1 MSHIYNILAPY
12 SLHKIILKKYRKND
26 VFADV
31 KLYTKEDLV
40 SLYYGSFKK
49 QAFLALVNEFK
60 LSYGDAK
67 ENFNNLIYVDENTFD
82 PKLIKLAE
90 MKRYLIENNL
100 IVKSNNLNDLK
111 GITLYV
117 EGFSKDD
124 ELLLHLKEKLGFNPI
139 YNSFNTA
146 KPRDKLSYL
155 IFNNPD
161 DELYYVYNKIAALV
175 SEGDENHNLID
186 PSDIGIYGL
195 NDTYLLSIHRLESCY
210 HLGIN
215 YPYKIKI
222 IYLPIAKAFLKLDD
236 FNKTSLDS
244 LKDCYPDDFD
254 NFSTFV
260 EPYLNLNFDHQKK
273 LEFFKALFLD
283 SDVEVIKEKSMIKI
297 VEDFDAFEG
306 KYLFILNFANS
317 SFPKVY
323 DSFHGLDEETSLKL
337 HLSSNLTLSNFEKER
352 CLNLLNSHIKLIFT
366 YHKVEGSETISLSPF
381 VNELNMVGNYLKD
394 IELDASFSK
403 NASLTY
409 FKKIKEKNDKYNDTN
424 NMFIA
429 YQNKLNNDLPKLFDS
444 SFINFKNSH
453 FFFKNPIS
461 YSHIKSYFECHFK
474 YFVSRVLNIC
484 DNSESIHLKLGELS
498 HKVFEQIDIDKEVD
512 FSQVFEQCF
521 KNYTWK
527 INELALKE
535 KMKKVIVTNAELLKK
550 FYLQIKTPYS
560 LIKEKTFVI
569 DYIDNTKLLGKID
582 MLVDTDEYYAIID
595 YKSSSNDLYNDFLAN
610 YGLSLQLPFYSLL
623 LSREKEYA
631 SKQIVGTYIRV
642 FYPSSMKSNDQLI
655 KESIEKEKFNGLT
668 FDLNGF
674 KKLDTSLEDNNLRSS
689 LYFKGFKTNYSYSSD
704 DLNIKLGQEKA
715 VNKRTEDLLNDAIRR
730 IKNFE
735 FDINPKDIGND
746 FNSCKYC
753 NFRDICFRKDEMV
766 TKISKKRGG

>member
-12 SLHKIILKKYRKND
+12 SLHKIILKKYRKD
-26 VFADV
+26 DAFADV
-31 KLYTKEDLV
+31 KLYTKEDLI

-49 QAFLALVNEFK
+49 QAFIALVNKFN

-67 ENFNNLIYVDENTFD
+67 ECFNNLIYVDENSND
-82 PKLIKLAE
+82 LKLMKLAE
-90 MKRYLIENNL
+90 MKRYLIDNNL
-100 IVKSNNLNDLK
+100 CIKSNNLDDLK
-111 GITLYV
+111 GLTLRV
-117 EGFSKDD
+117 EGYSKND
-124 ELLLHLKEKLGFNPI
+124 ELLLFLKEKLGFNPVFTSI
-139 YNSFNTA
+139 NTA
-146 KPRDKLSYL
+146 KPIENLSYL

-161 DELYYVYNKIAALV
+161 DELYYVYNKIASLV

-186 PSDIGIYGL
+186 PSDIGVYGL
-195 NDTYLLSIHRLESCY
+195 NDTYLLSIHRLENCY
-210 HLGIN
+210 HLGLN
-215 YPYKIKI
+215 YPSKIKV
-222 IYLPIAKAFLKLDD
+222 IYLPIAKSFLKLEE
-236 FNKTSLDS
+236 FNETNLDA
-244 LKDCYPDDFD
+244 LKESYPNDFD
-254 NFSTFV
+254 NFYNLV
-260 EPYLNLNFDHQKK
+260 EPYLNLNFDHLRKI
-273 LEFFKALFLD
+273 EFFKALFLD
-283 SDVEVIKEKSMIKI
+283 SDVEVLKEKSKIKN

-323 DSFHGLDEETSLKL
+323 DAFHGLDEESSQKL
-337 HLSSNLTLSNFEKER
+337 HLTSNLTLSNFEKER
-352 CLNLLNSHIKLIFT
+352 CTNLLHSDLKLIFT
-366 YHKVEGSETISLSPF
+366 YHKVEGSENISLSPF
-381 VNELNMVGNYLKD
+381 VNELNMLGNYLKD
-394 IELDASFSK
+394 TKLDASFSK

-409 FKKIKEKNDKYNDTN
+409 FKKIKEKNDKYNDSN

-429 YQNKLNNDLPKLFDS
+429 YQNSLSDDLPKLYDP

-453 FFFKNPIS
+453 LFFKKPIS

-474 YFVSRVLNIC
+474 YFVSHVLNIS
-484 DNSESIHLKLGELS
+484 DNSESIHLKLGELA
-498 HKVFEQIDIDKEVD
+498 HKVFEQIDIDKEID
-512 FSQVFEQCF
+512 FNQVFEHCF

-527 INELALKE
+527 INELALKD

-550 FYLQIKTPYS
+550 FYLQIEEPYS

-582 MLVDTDEYYAIID
+582 MLVDMDKYYAIID
-595 YKSSSNDLYNDFLAN
+595 YKSSDNDLYNDFLAN

-689 LYFKGFKTNYSYSSD
+689 LYFKGFKTNYSYSSNGP
-704 DLNIKLGQEKA
+704 NIKLGQEKA

-735 FDINPKDIGND
+735 FDINPKDMGND

-766 TKISKKRGG
+766 TKISKKGG